1 MRRLVVF
8 FSFDFMFRCFIVARA
23 LLLFFFAKEKRW
35 ERDCDDDEPR
45 LSRGGMSSD
54 VRARSLLLSLSF
66 FHHRPHNR

>member
-35 ERDCDDDEPR
+35 ERDCDDEPR

-54 VRARSLLLSLSF
+54 VRARSLLLSLSLF
-66 FHHRPHNR
+66 FSSSTA